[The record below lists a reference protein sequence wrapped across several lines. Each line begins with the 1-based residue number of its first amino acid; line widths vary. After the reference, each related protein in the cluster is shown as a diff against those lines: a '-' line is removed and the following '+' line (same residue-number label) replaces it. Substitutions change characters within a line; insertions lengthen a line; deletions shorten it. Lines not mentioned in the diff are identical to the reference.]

1 MEIAVAAPPGSQ
13 GIAVPLAAALAG
25 EIALLDLATEDRFQ
39 VFEFEFLQLFQHLGH
54 SFGVR
59 VDVSLVDRLIAF
71 LAKREAIIDLVI
83 IASICGDLPHPAPAV
98 SALRRHCRRICCEV
112 VSLDEAEQAQEA
124 CADGVIAKGNEAGGR
139 VSSQTTFVLLQS
151 LCQRLTISVWAQGGI
166 TPLSIASCRVAGAC
180 GVIID
185 TPLALAE
192 ESAVEAPI
200 RALIAAMDGTET
212 VCLGEALDARFRVH
226 KLVGRE
232 GISQLRTL
240 ENKGCDRDVFIA
252 QLRTK
257 LQDGGGGLY
266 PVGQEA
272 ALAARLAT
280 RHRSVAGI
288 LLAYR
293 RHLSD
298 GLRLAAATA
307 PLAEASAFAV
317 AHGIRFPIA
326 QGPMTRVSD
335 VPGFAKAVADGGGLP
350 FLALAMLREPEVDT
364 LLRDTVSL
372 LGDQPWGVGILGFVS
387 PELRA
392 EQLRAVSKVRPRFA
406 ILAGG
411 RPDQAAVLEAADIKT
426 YIHVPSARLLDMFLR
441 AGSRRF
447 VFEGR
452 ECGGHIGP
460 LSSAVLWDA
469 ALDVLLA
476 FQARTGT
483 PETIDVLF
491 AGGVHD
497 ATSAAMVGVMAAA
510 GAAASIRFGVLMGTA
525 YLFTRDAVET
535 GAIVAPY
542 QDEAV
547 ACRDTVILDS
557 DGGHAIQCARTAY
570 AGQFQALKRDFLQ
583 AGMTAGETRA
593 QLDEANLGRM
603 RLASK
608 GLARMPDGASGSRLV
623 EVAPEQQK
631 REGMYMLGQIAALRT
646 ELCDLAELHLDV
658 AQGSTDVLRRVFSD
672 MRTESP
678 RRTRAAAVAGEL
690 EPIAVIGMACRFPK
704 APGVAQFWDNTLNRV
719 DAITE
724 VPADRWQSSRFYS
737 ERADLPDRV
746 ISKWGGFIE
755 AMPFDPV
762 RYGIPPASVAS
773 IEPLQLLF
781 LDVVRRAL
789 EDSGYDKRPFD
800 RERAAVVVGTGG
812 APCDLA
818 GSYEVRALM
827 EHHIGQLDD
836 IEPALRDTVL
846 AALKRHLPVLTEDS
860 FSGILPNV
868 MAGRVAN
875 RFDLGGPNIAVD
887 AACGSSLAALDAAVK
902 ELRQGTS
909 DLAVVG
915 GADGQQN
922 IYGYLLFSKT
932 RALSPRGRCRPFD
945 AGADG
950 IAISDGVAA
959 IVCKR
964 LGDALRDGDRI
975 YSVVRGVAGSSD
987 GRDKSLTAPSIK
999 GQRRALERAY
1009 AGLEFTPAA
1018 VGLVEAHGTG
1028 TIAGDRAELETLRQV
1043 FQEAQAVPQGCAI
1056 GSVKSMIGHTKN
1068 AAGLAGLIKTS
1079 LALHHRTLPPTLF
1092 EEPSA
1097 AIRDRTIPFYLT
1109 GQARP
1114 WLHSEPSPRRAG
1126 VSAFGFGGTNF
1137 HAVLEEFPGHAAA
1150 LPVRPAELLVFR
1162 AAGRAE
1168 LAAQVDDLL
1177 HSIGDGS
1184 APRLID
1190 VAATLLRREREA
1202 KGDCRLALVAGGLA
1216 ELPSLLATAAEKLRA
1231 EAPMSPA
1238 GPILFGE
1245 SQPDVGTTAFLFPG
1259 QGSQHVNMLQQLSL
1273 YFPIVRERFEMADR
1287 ILSEVLPSSLA
1298 RTVFPPPAYDT
1309 AEAEEQGRTLQQTWF
1324 AQPALGAADYALYAL
1339 LDDLG
1344 VSPDVVAGHSYGEYV
1359 ALCVGGTLSFHDL
1372 IRLSE
1377 LRGRVVQETQGRG
1390 AVAMLAVNEGAD
1402 VVSGLLA
1409 DSPGVAIATINAPR
1423 QLTVGGA
1430 SAAIDAFAARLAALS
1445 IRCSRLPM
1453 SAGFHIPEAF
1463 PAAVLFARAATA
1475 VKFRPPCLPVYTGL
1489 TAQPY
1494 PDDANGIRRILV
1506 DALTKPVHFLRQIEA
1521 MHAAGVRTFIEVGPG
1536 QVLSGL
1542 TRQILAGR
1550 PARILT
1556 PDRPGAVNPLADF
1569 LTVIGQL
1576 FAAGKQPR
1584 LERLFVGVADRN
1596 DRFENAKQT
1605 LTHSATTWL
1614 IDSSRSR
1621 PLRPAAGLPGLP
1633 RVNDQP
1639 PPMAA
1644 KPLARAAAPARPA
1657 AVMPAGPPAPARLPE
1672 DAAAPVPAR
1681 PTRLVP
1687 PPSRMPVPAPAQAPI
1702 ETRPVEVA
1710 ASLRVLLDEFRA
1722 YQSTAQRERESLL
1735 ERVLTQIAP
1744 AHTEPAE
1751 SPSRSGAAM
1760 PTRSDPLADRQEA
1773 PRLAVPAVVPGGMAA
1788 ASPAGAGSG
1797 TYHVLLELVSQRTGY
1812 PADLLAAEQDMEAD
1826 LGIDSIKR
1834 TEIFS
1839 ALRERLGGELS
1850 ALDAETFFVEAA
1862 QLRRLGDVIGW
1873 IEGMRRTHAPEPV
1886 AGLSATSAAPV
1897 AAAPAAPTT
1906 AASVVPVAATGEA
1919 SAPTADLADL
1929 SVAGTVLALV
1939 SARTGYPVEMLDL
1952 QYDLEADLG
1961 IDSIKRTEIFG
1972 ALHEQLA
1979 SGQPAEPFF
1988 VKMAQLRR
1996 LKDVIEALQDSRKR
2010 PSTGVHP
2017 APVKSAASAPE
2028 LTAGRSF
2035 EAVALELV
2043 SVRTGYPIEMLALD
2057 LDLEADLGI
2066 DSIKR
2071 TEIFGALHAEL
2082 GTAQP
2087 IEDFVAKAGPLR
2099 SLRQVLAWLGM
2110 RIDPPVQGTSEP
2122 AERPAISAP
2131 AAPGRSTHRPMRHHD
2146 DLLLSLVSER
2156 TGYPTDMLRLD
2167 HDLEA
2172 DLGIDS
2178 IKRAEIFGALYEQL
2192 GQTPGTDMTAEA
2204 FFLAA
2209 NPLRTLRQVLALLA
2223 EPPLPSVPVPPHP
2236 APATRLHH
2244 DPGGQ
2249 DRGTAAP
2256 PGLRRCLV
2264 QPELTVIR
2272 APSDAEVMF
2281 YRPPDEMP
2289 DFQFAGLHDRRWG
2302 VLLITE
2308 DAGGKARQL
2317 AEAMRSADFPPSIAL
2332 VRHAA
2337 GLGVDRSGNYEADL
2351 LSPDCVGR
2359 LRELI
2364 GRQIGPVTDIWHL
2377 LPSTPGADSDRLEL
2391 RSLFLLASVFGC
2403 DLRQARGT
2411 LGAVTAMGGS
2421 FGLRS
2426 QPARFSAGQAG
2437 LPGLVKSLAQEWP
2450 EVMVRCWDVDPAAGV
2465 DANLSWPDFG
2475 GWHSSVEVGYSS
2487 HGRCVLDAV
2496 QTPLTRGVP
2505 SQVELGPDS
2514 VILVT
2519 GGARGIG
2526 AHVCAALAARYG
2538 CRVVMTG
2545 RTPPPEAEPAATAQL
2560 TAEAELKR
2568 ALVGMRREAGGG
2580 LSLLKVEA
2588 DYQALLRA
2596 REMRASFARLSAL
2609 DVPYDYHCLD
2619 VSDAAALE
2627 ALVESLYREYGRI
2640 DGVIHAAGVVE
2651 DGLVLDKSLDSF
2663 DRVFDTKMSPAL
2675 TLARVLRP
2683 EHLRFAAFFSSVAAR
2698 YGCAGGADYAA
2709 ANEALNK
2716 LAWRLDARW
2725 PGRVVSIGWGPWAA
2739 SGMATRYS
2747 GKLHEERGFDWL
2759 PIGVGCQ
2766 CFIDELT
2773 FGRKGEVEVLIY
2785 ASAGEGPQMPAAF
2798 VTPQS
2803 IVSSAKP
2810 VPSVA

>member
-1 MEIAVAAPPGSQ
+1 MEIAVAAPPGSR
-13 GIAVPLAAALAG
+13 GVAIPLAAALAG
-25 EIALLDLATEDRFQ
+25 EIALLDLTTEDRFQ
-39 VFEFEFLQLFQHLGH
+39 MFEAAFLQLSRALGDG
-54 SFGVR
+54 FGVR
-59 VDVSLVDRLIAF
+59 VDAALVNRLIAF
-71 LAKREAIIDLVI
+71 LTKHETTIDLVI
-83 IASICGDLPHPAPAV
+83 IGSICGDLPHPASAV
-98 SALRRHCRRICCEV
+98 SALRGHCRRIYCEV
-112 VSLDEAEQAQEA
+112 VSLAEAEQAQEA
-124 CADGVIAKGNEAGGR
+124 CADGVVAKGNEAGGR

-151 LCQRLTISVWAQGGI
+151 LCRQLDIRVWAQGGI
-166 TPLSIASCRVAGAC
+166 TPLSLASCRVAGAC
-180 GVIID
+180 GVVID
-185 TPLALAE
+185 TPFALAE
-192 ESAVEAPI
+192 ESALEAPI

-212 VCLGEALDARFRVH
+212 VCLGDALDTRFRVH
-226 KLVGRE
+226 RLVGRE
-232 GISQLRTL
+232 SISRFRTL
-240 ENKGCDRDVFIA
+240 ENEGCDRDAFIA

-257 LQDGGGGLY
+257 LQDDGDDALY

-272 ALAARLAT
+272 ALAARLAA
-280 RHRSVAGI
+280 RHRTVAGI

-293 RHLSD
+293 RQLSD

-307 PLAEASAFAV
+307 PLAEANAFAE

-350 FLALAMLREPEVDT
+350 FLALAMLREPEVET
-364 LLRDTVSL
+364 LLRNTASL

-387 PELRA
+387 PELRT
-392 EQLRAVSKVRPRFA
+392 EQLRAVSKARPRFA

-411 RPDQAAVLEAADIKT
+411 RPDQAAVLEAADIRT
-426 YIHVPSARLLDMFLR
+426 YIHAPSARLLDMFLR
-441 AGSRRF
+441 AGTRRF

-460 LSSAVLWDA
+460 LSSAMLWDA

-476 FQARTGT
+476 FQARTSK

-497 ATSAAMVGVMAAA
+497 AISAAMVGAMAAA
-510 GAAASIRFGVLMGTA
+510 GTAASIRFGVLMGTA

-542 QDEAV
+542 QDEAI

-557 DGGHAIQCARTAY
+557 DGGHAIQCARTSY
-570 AGQFQALKRDFLQ
+570 AGEFQSLKRDFLK

-608 GLARMPDGASGSRLV
+608 GLARVPDGAAGSRLV
-623 EVAPEQQK
+623 EVAQEQQR

-646 ELCDLAELHLDV
+646 EPCDLAELHLDV
-658 AQGSTDVLRRVFSD
+658 AQGSTDVLRRVFSE

-678 RRTRAAAVAGEL
+678 RRTRAAAVVGEL

-704 APGVAQFWDNTLNRV
+704 ASGVPQFWDNTLNRV
-719 DAITE
+719 DAIVE
-724 VPADRWQSSRFYS
+724 VPADRWQSSQFYS

-800 RERAAVVVGTGG
+800 RERAAVVIGTGG

-836 IEPALRDTVL
+836 IEPSIRETVL
-846 AALKRHLPVLTEDS
+846 AALKRRLPVLTEDS

-875 RFDLGGPNIAVD
+875 RFDLGGPNIAID

-1009 AGLEFTPAA
+1009 AGLDFTPAA
-1018 VGLVEAHGTG
+1018 IGLVEAHGTG
-1028 TIAGDRAELETLRQV
+1028 TVAGDRAELETLRQV
-1043 FQEAQAVPQGCAI
+1043 FQEAQATPQSCAI

-1109 GQARP
+1109 GHARP

-1137 HAVLEEFPGHAAA
+1137 HAVLEEFPGHSAA

-1162 AAGRAE
+1162 ATGRAE

-1177 HSIGDGS
+1177 HSIAGDWT
-1184 APRLID
+1184 PRLID

-1202 KGDCRLALVAGGLA
+1202 KGDCRLALVAGSLA

-1231 EAPMSPA
+1231 EAPMPPA
-1238 GPILFGE
+1238 GPILYGE
-1245 SQPDVGTTAFLFPG
+1245 DHPDAGTTAFLFPG
-1259 QGSQHVNMLQQLSL
+1259 QGSQHVNMLQQLAL

-1298 RTVFPPPAYDT
+1298 RTVFPPPAYDA

-1359 ALCVGGTLSFHDL
+1359 ALCVAGTLSFHDL

-1402 VVSGLLA
+1402 IVSGLLA
-1409 DSPGVAIATINAPR
+1409 ESPGVAIATINAPR

-1430 SAAIDAFAARLAALS
+1430 SGAIDAFATRLAALS

-1475 VKFRPPCLPVYTGL
+1475 VKFRSPRLPVYTGL
-1489 TAQPY
+1489 TARPY

-1506 DALTKPVHFLRQIEA
+1506 DALTKPVHFLHQIEA
-1521 MHAAGVRTFIEVGPG
+1521 MYAQGVRTFIEVGPG

-1542 TRQILAGR
+1542 TRQSLDGR

-1556 PDRPGAVNPLADF
+1556 PDRPGAANPLADF
-1569 LTVIGQL
+1569 LTVVGQL

-1584 LERLFVGVADRN
+1584 LERLFAGVANRN
-1596 DRFENAKQT
+1596 DRFEDATKT
-1605 LTHSATTWL
+1605 PAHSATTWL

-1621 PLRPAAGLPGLP
+1621 PLRPMTGSQVLP
-1633 RVNDQP
+1633 RVDDQRP
-1639 PPMAA
+1639 P
-1644 KPLARAAAPARPA
+1644 LVARPPVKATAPVRPA
-1657 AVMPAGPPAPARLPE
+1657 AATV
-1672 DAAAPVPAR
+1672 VPAR
-1681 PTRLVP
+1681 PPVPVHRPGDAAVSLAARPTMPAP
-1687 PPSRMPVPAPAQAPI
+1687 PPLRAPMAAPIQAPI
-1702 ETRPVEVA
+1702 EAPPVEVA

-1735 ERVLTQIAP
+1735 ERVLTEIAP
-1744 AHTEPAE
+1744 AHTGRADLPSRPEPA
-1751 SPSRSGAAM
+1751 M
-1760 PTRSDPLADRQEA
+1760 PLRLDPPAGSHEA
-1773 PRLAVPAVVPGGMAA
+1773 PHVALPVAVPAVVA
-1788 ASPAGAGSG
+1788 ASAPSADAGYGMH
-1797 TYHVLLELVSQRTGY
+1797 HVLFELVSQRTGY
-1812 PADLLAAEQDMEAD
+1812 PVDMLAVEQDMEAD

-1839 ALRERLGGELS
+1839 ALRERADLGV
-1850 ALDAETFFVEAA
+1850 LDAETFFVEAA

-1873 IEGMRRTHAPEPV
+1873 MGRMQRTHAPEPAARPV
-1886 AGLSATSAAPV
+1886 AVSATPV
-1897 AAAPAAPTT
+1897 AAAIDELLAPQADPA
-1906 AASVVPVAATGEA
+1906 S
-1919 SAPTADLADL
+1919 S
-1929 SVAGTVLALV
+1929 SVAGIVLALV
-1939 SARTGYPVEMLDL
+1939 STRTGYPIEMLDL

-1979 SGQPAEPFF
+1979 SDQPAEPFF
-1988 VKMAQLRR
+1988 LKMAQLRR
-1996 LKDVIEALQDSRKR
+1996 LKDVIEALQDPKR
-2010 PSTGVHP
+2010 RP
-2017 APVKSAASAPE
+2017 AADPRPVAAGAAVLAPG
-2028 LTAGRSF
+2028 LAAGRSV
-2035 EAVALELV
+2035 EAVVLALV
-2043 SVRTGYPIEMLALD
+2043 SERTGYPIEMLALD

-2071 TEIFGALHAEL
+2071 TEIFSTLCAEL
-2082 GTAQP
+2082 GIVQP
-2087 IEDFVAKAGPLR
+2087 IEDLLAKAGPLR
-2099 SLRQVLAWLGM
+2099 SLRQVLAWFGTPTDSAP
-2110 RIDPPVQGTSEP
+2110 IQGASEP
-2122 AERPAISAP
+2122 AARPAALAP
-2131 AAPGRSTHRPMRHHD
+2131 VTAPSRPMRPRD
-2146 DLLLSLVSER
+2146 DLLLSVVSER
-2156 TGYPTDMLRLD
+2156 TGYPTDMLQLD

-2178 IKRAEIFGALYEQL
+2178 IKRTEILGALYGQL
-2192 GQTPGTDMTAEA
+2192 GQTPGTDMTEEA

-2209 NPLRTLRQVLALLA
+2209 TALRTLREVLALLA
-2223 EPPLPSVPVPPHP
+2223 EPPSPSIPVLPHP
-2236 APATRLHH
+2236 DLRGH
-2244 DPGGQ
+2244 DHGI
-2249 DRGTAAP
+2249 ALP
-2256 PGLRRCLV
+2256 PGIRRCLV
-2264 QPELTVIR
+2264 QPGLTVIR

-2281 YRPPDEMP
+2281 YRPPEEMP
-2289 DFQFAGLHDRRWG
+2289 DFQFAGLQDRQWG

-2308 DAGGKARQL
+2308 DADGKARQL
-2317 AEAMRSADFPPSIAL
+2317 AEAMRGADFSPSIAL

-2337 GLGVDRSGNYEADL
+2337 GLGMDRSGNYEADL
-2351 LSPDCVGR
+2351 LSPDCVSR
-2359 LRELI
+2359 LRDLI

-2377 LPSTPGADSDRLEL
+2377 LPSAPGADSDTLEL
-2391 RSLFLLASVFGC
+2391 RSLFLLASVFGG
-2403 DLRQARGT
+2403 DLRRARGT

-2426 QPARFSAGQAG
+2426 QPDRFSAGQAG

-2450 EVMVRCWDVDPAAGV
+2450 EVMVRCWDVDPAAGG

-2475 GWHSSVEVGYSS
+2475 GWHSSIEVGYSS
-2487 HGRCVLDAV
+2487 QGRCVLDAV
-2496 QTPLTRGVP
+2496 QAPLERGML
-2505 SQVELGPDS
+2505 SHLELGPDS

-2538 CRVVMTG
+2538 CRLVMTG
-2545 RTPPPEAEPAATAQL
+2545 RTPLPEAEPAATAQL

-2568 ALVGMRREAGGG
+2568 AIAEMRRKAGGG

-2596 REMRASFARLSAL
+2596 REMRAGFARLSAL

-2627 ALVESLYREYGRI
+2627 SLVGSLYREHGRI

-2663 DRVFDTKMSPAL
+2663 DRVFNTKVSPAL

-2683 EHLRFAAFFSSVAAR
+2683 EHLRFTAFFSSVAAR

-2725 PGRVVSIGWGPWAA
+2725 PGRVVSIGWGPWAE

-2759 PIGVGCQ
+2759 PIDVGCQ
-2766 CFIDELT
+2766 CFVDELSL
-2773 FGRKGEVEVLIY
+2773 GRKGDVEVLIY
-2785 ASAGEGPQMPAAF
+2785 ASAGEGPQMPATSAA
-2798 VTPQS
+2798 PQP
-2803 IVSSAKP
+2803 IVSSAKL